1 MAMLANLLVEAKSH
15 LSEIEGRGCS
25 AREDSSL
32 RQIHASLLKTK
43 QWLGVNP
50 DVDWTGNLY
59 QSANRFAHLYFLRMI
74 VSVDAY
80 LANVYFLNDT
90 HFSNSPRVA
99 KDWEPTL
106 LDAKKRLGLAAPAPS
121 SKEIFLDAVPYPIV
135 KSHQ

>member
-1 MAMLANLLVEAKSH
+1 
-15 LSEIEGRGCS
+15 
-25 AREDSSL
+25 
-32 RQIHASLLKTK
+32 
-43 QWLGVNP
+43 
-50 DVDWTGNLY
+50 
-59 QSANRFAHLYFLRMI
+59 MI